1 MRKSAVYTSIGV
13 VMIAAAI
20 LFFLCALNN
29 PQASFPW
36 SNTVS
41 YTLYALYAVLTAAFF
56 ILGWK
61 SRKK

>member
-20 LFFLCALNN
+20 LFFLYALNN

-36 SNTVS
+36 SNAVS

-61 SRKK
+61 IRKK